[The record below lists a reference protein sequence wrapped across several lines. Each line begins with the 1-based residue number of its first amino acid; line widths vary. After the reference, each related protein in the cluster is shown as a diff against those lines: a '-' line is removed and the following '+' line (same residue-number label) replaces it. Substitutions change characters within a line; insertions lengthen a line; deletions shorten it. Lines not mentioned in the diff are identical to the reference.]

1 MAGPVMVAS
10 VPYRKVPFVL
20 RVFSAVFFPPLG
32 RLTLDEAALFSCF
45 RISATM
51 KTRGVV
57 RFFQVQM
64 DEFFGEQF
72 SDDCG
77 VGRFL
82 ISKRSFINYN
92 QQLVPRVR
100 V

>member
-1 MAGPVMVAS
+1 MVAS
-10 VPYRKVPFVL
+10 VPHRTVPFVL
-20 RVFSAVFFPPLG
+20 CVFSAVFFPPLG

-51 KTRGVV
+51 KARGMV

-82 ISKRSFINYN
+82 MSKRSFINCY
-92 QQLVPRVR
+92 Q
-100 V
+100 

>member
-1 MAGPVMVAS
+1 MVAS

-51 KTRGVV
+51 KTRGVI
-57 RFFQVQM
+57 RFFHVQM
-64 DEFFGEQF
+64 GEFFG
-72 SDDCG
+72 
-77 VGRFL
+77 
-82 ISKRSFINYN
+82 
-92 QQLVPRVR
+92 
-100 V
+100 